1 MKVGLALGHSRLDS
15 QSQVVEVVV
24 VGGRLGPRPPATST
38 TMGQTGGLS
47 VHKYLKCG
55 GSGSGKARD
64 TTTTSYYARLRIMWL
79 RPAAK
84 SRLTTPDYSQVTGS
98 LTRSTDYGNTET
110 RLNILPEDLFVFR
123 PNRFREGGRDGGGGF
138 IKRTPHG

>member
-1 MKVGLALGHSRLDS
+1 MIQK
-15 QSQVVEVVV
+15 
-24 VGGRLGPRPPATST
+24 
-38 TMGQTGGLS
+38 GQTGGLS

-98 LTRSTDYGNTET
+98 LTSEHWLTSPPFVLLAPCIILKLAPPLPLLFTQPPLTPLPGTY
-110 RLNILPEDLFVFR
+110 RL
-123 PNRFREGGRDGGGGF
+123 
-138 IKRTPHG
+138 